1 MIRVISIMLLA
12 SAAATPA
19 LAAPDDR
26 QARQQA
32 REDRQ
37 QARDSRPERAERKV
51 ERVERKV
58 EHVEQVEG
66 NVDRKAAPRARLVEA
81 PGHAKAVD
89 RAGARDLQAVRDAR
103 RSDRSTARDL
113 RPDQSPQVVAPIDP
127 QQRVD
132 ANRDRREQ
140 RLQDAR
146 DRIAARHDPRPP
158 VVSPTPLPGTQPPA
172 PSVQRPTPAVQWNGS
187 WRDNHHYN
195 WSNWRKRNRWLFN
208 LGFYNDPFGWGYR
221 PYSIGWRMW
230 PSYYSSQYW
239 LNDPWRYRL
248 PYAPP
253 GYRWVRYFDD
263 AVLVDTWSGQV
274 VDVIHSFFW

>member
-1 MIRVISIMLLA
+1 MFKVISIMLLA

-19 LAAPDDR
+19 LAAPDDQ

-32 REDRQ
+32 REERQ

-81 PGHAKAVD
+81 PAHAKAVD

-113 RPDQSPQVVAPIDP
+113 RPDQSPQVVSPIDP

-146 DRIAARHDPRPP
+146 DRIAARHDTRPP

-187 WRDNHHYN
+187 WRDNHRYN

-230 PSYYSSQYW
+230 PNYYSSQYW

-253 GYRWVRYFDD
+253 GYRWVRYWDD